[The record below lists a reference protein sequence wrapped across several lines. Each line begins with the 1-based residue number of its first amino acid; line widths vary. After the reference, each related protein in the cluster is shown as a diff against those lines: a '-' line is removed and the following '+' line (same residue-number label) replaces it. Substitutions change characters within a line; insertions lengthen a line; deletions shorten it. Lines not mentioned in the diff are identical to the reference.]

1 MALASDTLFDK
12 FGLFDNTGNV
22 LPSTSHSIEPEYPGL
37 STLPT
42 FENLQELDFAEL
54 LEIKEEPDLNVNN
67 SSNTNQNNQNNSNT
81 NSVSSPNN
89 ITSTELDNLAN
100 NVDPFFMDSPIL
112 DDASLDS
119 IKSDCMWGMPLWN
132 SLESATNALNSN
144 QDYLNICSTLFINKK
159 YIPGHYH
166 LCWYLSLP

>member
-1 MALASDTLFDK
+1 MGNMALASDTLFDK

-89 ITSTELDNLAN
+89 ITSTELDNLAKCR
-100 NVDPFFMDSPIL
+100 
-112 DDASLDS
+112 S
-119 IKSDCMWGMPLWN
+119 IFHGF
-132 SLESATNALNSN
+132 TH
-144 QDYLNICSTLFINKK
+144 
-159 YIPGHYH
+159 PG
-166 LCWYLSLP
+166 

>member
-12 FGLFDNTGNV
+12 FGLFDNTGV
-22 LPSTSHSIEPEYPGL
+22 HHVQPSTSSINSEPEYPGL

-54 LEIKEEPDLNVNN
+54 LEIKEEPDLDSDSVNN
-67 SSNTNQNNQNNSNT
+67 SNNISSQNNQNNS
-81 NSVSSPNN
+81 SAPSNN

-119 IKSDCMWGMPLWN
+119 IKSDCMWGMPQL
-132 SLESATNALNSN
+132 
-144 QDYLNICSTLFINKK
+144 
-159 YIPGHYH
+159 
-166 LCWYLSLP
+166 